1 MYLVTLSIHTLS
13 LALQLSFDRPID
25 GRVAVF
31 AFSIAIFLITPLILK
46 QIELPGIIGI
56 LLAGVIVG
64 PHALNLLS
72 RGETIQ
78 LLGEVGLLYLIFI
91 SGLEIDLNE
100 FIGNPTK
107 SGIFAFITFSLP
119 LVLGVASGVTF
130 LGLSLAGAILFA
142 SIFSSHTILGY
153 PVVERLNIATNDA
166 ITTAITGTILTD
178 TLALLIL
185 SVIEHSHSQ
194 NDPISVTFWA
204 TFVFKLLIFFA
215 GVWVIVPRVGRWFFR
230 NVDEESYFEYLFTMT
245 VLFVTAAIAP
255 LAGAEPIIGAF
266 LAGLTMN
273 RLVPS
278 TSTLMNRIGF
288 VGDSFFIPFFML
300 SVGMLVQPSIFF
312 QGLKPWLI
320 VGTILGI
327 MFGTKLVAAWAT
339 GHIYGFERSEWLT
352 MFGLTTGQAAA
363 ALAVATI
370 GRQLGLFGPVIVNA
384 TVLLILITGL
394 VSPVLSER
402 FGRQVVETEKEA
414 EYEPSEAPE
423 RILVPVTEDTEN
435 QDLLLD
441 LAMLVRGSD
450 SEEPLH
456 TLTVVRDEEQVSSN
470 GGENVVKSWRS
481 GENPHEV
488 EQNGN
493 EREPE
498 DETEKQGDEQEGETE
513 EDTEGN
519 ETEEEVAEAEETLE
533 DTEEYAAGAEV
544 PIETQTRVDNDTVN
558 GIIRAIRENRITTVV
573 MGWNNRQ
580 QFGRRLFGGTI
591 EQLLSR
597 TGESVLVASLN
608 QPINTT
614 ERVMLVLPGR
624 IAAHPGFYGGIHTV
638 KRITEQLGVS
648 LQCLLVNG
656 SADQYEQLVDSVEPE
671 TPFEIETID
680 SWNQI
685 RSEPGTRFEEGDLV
699 IPLSPREGSRGWVSE
714 LDDLQRDLASV
725 PGNLIMLYLTEDKT
739 SREYLLQA

>member
-1 MYLVTLSIHTLS
+1 MYLVTLSIQPFS
-13 LALQLSFDRPID
+13 LALQLSFNRPID
-25 GRVAVF
+25 GKVAVF
-31 AFSIAIFLITPLILK
+31 AFAIAIFLITPLILK
-46 QIELPGIIGI
+46 RFQLPGIIGI
-56 LLAGVIVG
+56 LLAGVIIG
-64 PHALNLLS
+64 PHALNLLA

-100 FIGNPTK
+100 FIENPTK
-107 SGIFAFITFSLP
+107 SGIFAFITFLLP
-119 LVLGVASGVTF
+119 FVLGIASGVSF

-194 NDPISVTFWA
+194 SGPVSVFFWA
-204 TFVFKLLIFFA
+204 TFAFKLLVFFA

-230 NVDEESYFEYLFTMT
+230 NVDEESYFEFLFTMA

-288 VGDSFFIPFFML
+288 VGDSLFIPFFML
-300 SVGMLVQPSIFF
+300 SVGMLVRPSIFF

-370 GRQLGLFGPVIVNA
+370 GRRLGLFGPVIVNA

-394 VSPVLSER
+394 VSPILSER
-402 FGRQVVETEKEA
+402 FGRQVVETEEKA

-423 RILVPVTEDTEN
+423 RILVPVTENTEN
-435 QDLLLD
+435 RDLLLD

-456 TLTVVRDEEQVSSN
+456 TLTVVRDNEQLSSN
-470 GGENVVKSWRS
+470 GGSQGIESRRT
-481 GENPHEV
+481 GGNPD
-488 EQNGN
+488 EQNQNG
-493 EREPE
+493 
-498 DETEKQGDEQEGETE
+498 DEQEQEGETE
-513 EDTEGN
+513 EDTDS
-519 ETEEEVAEAEETLE
+519 ETEEGVAEAEETLE

-544 PIETQTRVDNDTVN
+544 PIESQTRVDNDIVN
-558 GIIRAIRENRITTVV
+558 GIVRAIRENRITMVV

-580 QFGRRLFGGTI
+580 RFGRRLFGGTI

-597 TGESVLVASLN
+597 TGESVLIASLN

-614 ERVMLVLPGR
+614 ERVVLVLPSR

-656 SADQYEQLVDSVEPE
+656 NTDQYERLLDSVEPE
-671 TPFEIETID
+671 TPFEIDTVD

-725 PGNLIMLYLTEDKT
+725 PGNLIVLYLTEHKT
-739 SREYLLQA
+739 NREYILQG

>member
-1 MYLVTLSIHTLS
+1 MYLVTLSIHPLS
-13 LALQLSFDRPID
+13 LALQLSFNRPID
-25 GRVAVF
+25 GKVAVF
-31 AFSIAIFLITPLILK
+31 AFAIAIFLITPLILK
-46 QIELPGIIGI
+46 RLELPGIIGI

-64 PHALNLLS
+64 PHALNLLA
-72 RGETIQ
+72 RGETIK

-91 SGLEIDLNE
+91 SGLEIDLTE
-100 FIGNPTK
+100 FIENPTK

-194 NDPISVTFWA
+194 SGPVSMLFWA
-204 TFVFKLLIFFA
+204 TFAAKLLVFFA
-215 GVWVIVPRVGRWFFR
+215 GVWVIVPRIGRWFFR
-230 NVDEESYFEYLFTMT
+230 NVDEESYFEFLFTMAI
-245 VLFVTAAIAP
+245 LFVTAAIAP

-288 VGDSFFIPFFML
+288 VGDSLFIPFFML

-320 VGTILGI
+320 VGTILAI

-352 MFGLTTGQAAA
+352 IFGLTTGQAAA

-394 VSPVLSER
+394 VSPILSER
-402 FGRQVVETEKEA
+402 FGRQVVETEEEA

-423 RILVPVTEDTEN
+423 RILVPVTENTEN
-435 QDLLLD
+435 RDLLLD

-456 TLTVVRDEEQVSSN
+456 TLTVVRDREQLSSSGGTQGMESRRSDGNSEEQKQN
-470 GGENVVKSWRS
+470 ED
-481 GENPHEV
+481 
-488 EQNGN
+488 EQEQG
-493 EREPE
+493 
-498 DETEKQGDEQEGETE
+498 DETEEQEGETE

-519 ETEEEVAEAEETLE
+519 DTEEEVAEAEETLE

-544 PIETQTRVDNDTVN
+544 PIETQTRVDNDIVN
-558 GIIRAIRENRITTVV
+558 GIVRAIRENRITTVV
-573 MGWNNRQ
+573 MGWNDRQ
-580 QFGRRLFGGTI
+580 RFGRRLFGGTI

-614 ERVMLVLPGR
+614 ERVVLVLPGR

-656 SADQYEQLVDSVEPE
+656 DTDQYERLVDSVEPE
-671 TPFEIETID
+671 TSFEIDTVD
-680 SWNQI
+680 SWNQL

-725 PGNLIMLYLTEDKT
+725 PGNLVVLYLTEEENRT
-739 SREYLLQA
+739 SRDYFSQE